1 MNSTLMPLLKFIV
14 IALLGGC
21 ATLTAATLVLDL
33 GPPQARAEIQP
44 TAVLS
49 VGNQQPCHK
58 GGWALKVCTPR
69 G

>member
-1 MNSTLMPLLKFIV
+1 MNSSLMPLFKFII

-44 TAVLS
+44 IAAFLLFDQALS
-49 VGNQQPCHK
+49 H
-58 GGWALKVCTPR
+58 LT
-69 G
+69 